1 MKTGKFVLLTLLLL
15 TLALAACGGGEDVSG
30 ITPVAEATTAEEPA
44 ATEETAA
51 QPTEATAAE
60 PTAEEAAEPTAEEAS
75 ATEEPT
81 AEVVAE
87 ATTAPTEEATE
98 EATAAATADPAA
110 VPTVAIVAGGGPTF
124 QQVVDRGVLRCA
136 GNQSVPGFGYINPD
150 TNEFEGFDIDFCRAV
165 AVAVLGDPNA
175 IEVRPTTANER
186 FPVLQAGEVDVLFRN
201 TTWTISRD
209 TSLGLEFGPTTFYD
223 GQGMMV
229 RAADGI
235 TTLEDLDGG
244 TICVQSG
251 TTTEKNLADVFRA
264 RGIDFTPL
272 VFDGADPTREAY
284 EQGQCDGFTTDK
296 SGLVSQLVLL
306 SDPAAHVILEETMS
320 KEPLA
325 PAVRHGDNNWFDIVK
340 WTVFCTINA
349 EELGIASDNVDTFLG
364 GEDPVI
370 QNLMGE
376 TGDLGLALGLNN
388 DFCYQVVAQVGN
400 YGEIYNRNL
409 GPDTPFN
416 VPRGLN
422 DLYTNGGLLY
432 SPPFR

>member
-1 MKTGKFVLLTLLLL
+1 MKGKPVLLLALLFLL
-15 TLALAACGGGEDVSG
+15 LAACGGGEDVSG
-30 ITPVAEATTAEEPA
+30 ITPVAEATTAAEPA

-51 QPTEATAAE
+51 QPTEETAAE
-60 PTAEEAAEPTAEEAS
+60 PTAEEAAAPTEESAEEATAEPTAEA
-75 ATEEPT
+75 
-81 AEVVAE
+81 VAE
-87 ATTAPTEEATE
+87 SPTEAPTEEATV
-98 EATAAATADPAA
+98 AATADPAA

-150 TNEFEGFDIDFCRAV
+150 TNEFEGFDIDFCKAV
-165 AVAVLGDPNA
+165 AAAVLGAATA

-264 RGIDFTPL
+264 RGIEFTPL

-325 PAVRHGDNNWFDIVK
+325 PAVRHGDNNWYDIVK

-349 EELGIASDNVDTFLG
+349 EELGIASDNVETFLG

-370 QNLMGE
+370 QNLLGE
-376 TGDLGLALGLNN
+376 TGDLGLALGLSA
-388 DFCYQVVAQVGN
+388 DFCYQVIAQVGN

>member
-1 MKTGKFVLLTLLLL
+1 MRTRIVLWLALLALV
-15 TLALAACGGGEDVSG
+15 LAACGGGEDVSG
-30 ITPVAEATTAEEPA
+30 ITPVAEATTAAEEPA
-44 ATEETAA
+44 ATEES
-51 QPTEATAAE
+51 AAE
-60 PTAEEAAEPTAEEAS
+60 PTEEAAEPTADEAAAPTEEA
-75 ATEEPT
+75 T
-81 AEVVAE
+81 AAVVAE
-87 ATTAPTEEATE
+87 ATTAPTE

-110 VPTVAIVAGGGPTF
+110 VPTVAIVAGGGPTY
-124 QQVVDRGVLRCA
+124 QQVVERGVLRCA

-150 TNEFEGFDIDFCRAV
+150 TNEFEGFDIDFCKAV
-165 AVAVLGDPNA
+165 AAAVLGDATA

-325 PAVRHGDNNWFDIVK
+325 PAVRHGDNNWYDIVK

-370 QNLMGE
+370 QNLLGE

-388 DFCYQVVAQVGN
+388 DFCYQVVKQVGN

-422 DLYTNGGLLY
+422 DIYTNGGLLY

>member
-1 MKTGKFVLLTLLLL
+1 MKVKTVLLLAL
-15 TLALAACGGGEDVSG
+15 LALALTLVACGGGEDVSG
-30 ITPVAEATTAEEPA
+30 ITPVAEATTAVEEPA

-51 QPTEATAAE
+51 EPTEEMAE
-60 PTAEEAAEPTAEEAS
+60 PTAEEATAPTEEA
-75 ATEEPT
+75 T

-87 ATTAPTEEATE
+87 ATTAPTE

-124 QQVVDRGVLRCA
+124 QQVSDRGVLRCA

-388 DFCYQVVAQVGN
+388 DFCYQVISQVGN

-422 DLYTNGGLLY
+422 DIYTNGGLLY

>member
-1 MKTGKFVLLTLLLL
+1 MKVKTVLLLAL
-15 TLALAACGGGEDVSG
+15 LALALTLVACGGGEDVSG
-30 ITPVAEATTAEEPA
+30 ITPVAEATTAV
-44 ATEETAA
+44 EETAA
-51 QPTEATAAE
+51 EPTEEMAE
-60 PTAEEAAEPTAEEAS
+60 PTAEEATAPTEEA
-75 ATEEPT
+75 T

-87 ATTAPTEEATE
+87 ATTAPTE

-124 QQVVDRGVLRCA
+124 QQVSDRGVLRCA

-306 SDPAAHVILEETMS
+306 SDPAAHIILEETMS

-370 QNLMGE
+370 QNLLGE